1 VRTLVRFVVLLL
13 LLLGLTPVSAQET
26 RGNISGTVEDPQG
39 VVPGAMVKI
48 TNVDTR
54 GSQNVVSNGRGY
66 FEAPLLQPGN
76 YQVVVEMPGFKTLT
90 RTGIVLAVG
99 QQISLVLKL
108 EIGQVSE
115 QVSVTA
121 EAPLL
126 DTTAVS
132 SGQNFDTRMVEA
144 LPMISNMPI
153 MLTRFSSGVNPS
165 TNQSL
170 VSQGFVDGTT
180 SAAGTAVGGVGSNN
194 YSIDGASNNGS
205 GRRIASSPNAD
216 TIQEMRVESSN
227 FDASVGHGTGLQ
239 ISMMTKAGTNAY
251 RGTTNYQYWTNRL
264 NALNPSQRLTL
275 KPGTVGRELYGEGRS
290 HNLAMTGGGPI
301 VNNKLFFFANYS
313 YVNDYIPGKNQGAS
327 TVPANEK
334 HLNGDFS
341 DLLSLPNPAQYQ
353 IYDPLTVRPD
363 PANPNRFIRS
373 PFPNNVIPANR
384 IVNPLYSLYRQM
396 LPKPNQNFVES
407 GTTPSANYY
416 RGGEPDS
423 PASSLF
429 GGRVDYVA
437 AGGDRFS
444 FRGSGSTFLEGVNDW
459 TYESPTFQGL
469 HSFDRSR
476 YTWSGAGN
484 WTHVFGATVLD
495 TQVASNEFFQDDLY
509 RRLHEY
515 KPSDMGLPSYLDALC
530 ESQGNDCML
539 PVIGIAGYQGISSG
553 SSSGDRTRNFQVK
566 SDITSVRG
574 AHTLRAGV
582 DVRTAERER
591 GPGGNPSG
599 NLQFTNEFTR
609 QASDTAQLSPSN
621 LGLSLAA
628 FMLGIPSTT
637 SATIQDTTLTRNNYL
652 GVYGHD
658 TWRVNRNLTLN
669 FGLRVEWENGI
680 READGRMLVGFDPN
694 ARLAISDA
702 AEAAYAKAPLAQLP
716 ASLFRVTGGAI
727 YATAPGQDGTTWKP
741 ETLWMPRLSFA
752 QKLGEKTVFKG
763 GYGVFYDT
771 LNANDFTANVLG
783 YNPTT
788 TNTNSTDFGRTFRL
802 GNPYAG
808 VLGIAD
814 PFPLRADGTRFDD
827 VVGASLGLDSVSG
840 QSYTTQNTDRVHARQ
855 QRWRLGIQRELL
867 RNLAVEAAY
876 EGSYSDRLDIAV
888 RQDYLPEQFWIPGSL
903 NARDAATQAFLVG
916 TVANPFAL
924 ANVASLQTSNPA
936 LYQRMASNAFFAP
949 TVQRNR
955 LLRPFPQINN
965 LTYGNL
971 PLGESKVRAFSVNVN
986 RRFSGGLTANVA
998 LAFTKSRSNRTVEE
1012 YDQRPTLWL
1021 DDNSSRPVRVTAG
1034 AVYEL
1039 PFGAGKR
1046 LLSGGG
1052 LWSTLASG
1060 WQTSGTF
1067 EYQPGALVQFNT
1079 NLFFYGNLSDIKKAK
1094 PEISLNADG
1103 TLNPDKYWF
1112 NIANFETNSARTP
1125 TSFQTRAFPFQ
1136 IDGLRGPGLMY
1147 ANVNIVRTFALQG
1160 RRTLQARMDIQNLFN
1175 YAAFGNP
1182 VTDPTNTNFGKV
1194 VSAVG
1199 AAGAMRFF
1207 SFNVRFAF

>member
-1 VRTLVRFVVLLL
+1 MRILVRVFVLI
-13 LLLGLTPVSAQET
+13 LLGLGSASAQET

-39 VVPGAMVKI
+39 VVPGATVRI

-54 GSQNVVSNGRGY
+54 VSQTVVSNGRGY

-76 YQVVVEMPGFKTLT
+76 YQVVVEMPGFKTLS

-99 QQISLVLKL
+99 QQISLSLKL
-108 EIGQVSE
+108 DIGQLSE

-126 DTTAVS
+126 DTVAVS
-132 SGQNFDTRMVEA
+132 SGQNFDSRMVEG
-144 LPMISNMPI
+144 LPMFSNMPI

-227 FDASVGHGTGLQ
+227 FDSSVGHGTGLQ
-239 ISMMTKAGTNAY
+239 ISMMTRAGTNAY

-275 KPGTVGRELYGEGRS
+275 KPGTVGRELYGSGRS
-290 HNLAMTGGGPI
+290 HNLALTAGGPI
-301 VNNKLFFFANYS
+301 VNDKLFFFANYS
-313 YVNDYIPGKNQGAS
+313 YVNDYIPGKNQGSS

-334 HLNGDFS
+334 HLSGDFS
-341 DLLSLPNPAQYQ
+341 DLLTLPNPAQYQ

-363 PANPNRFIRS
+363 PNNPNRFIRS
-373 PFPNNVIPANR
+373 PFPNNIIPANR
-384 IVNPLYSLYRQM
+384 IVNPLYNLYRQM
-396 LPKPNQNFVES
+396 LPTPNQNFVEN

-423 PASSLF
+423 PVSSLF
-429 GGRVDYVA
+429 GGRVDYIPTA
-437 AGGDRFS
+437 SDRLF

-459 TYESPTFQGL
+459 TYENPTFNGL

-476 YTWSGAGN
+476 YTWAGIGN
-484 WTHVFGATVLD
+484 WTRVFGVTVVD

-509 RRLHEY
+509 SRLHEY

-530 ESQGNDCML
+530 QSQDNDCML
-539 PVIGIAGYQGISSG
+539 PVIGIAGYQGISFG
-553 SSSGDRTRNFQVK
+553 SSSGDRTRNFQIK
-566 SDITSVRG
+566 SDLTSVRG
-574 AHTLRAGV
+574 AHTLRTGV

-609 QASDTAQLSPSN
+609 QASDTAQLTPSN
-621 LGLSLAA
+621 LGLSMAA

-637 SATIQDTTLTRNNYL
+637 SATIQATTVTRNHYL
-652 GVYGHD
+652 GAYGQD

-669 FGLRVEWENGI
+669 VGLRVEWENGI
-680 READGRMLVGFDPN
+680 REVDGRMLVDFDPD

-702 AEAAYAKAPLAQLP
+702 AEAAYARTPLAQLP
-716 ASLFRVTGGAI
+716 ASQFRVNGGSI
-727 YATAPGQDGTTWKP
+727 YATAPGQDGSTWKP
-741 ETLWMPRLSFA
+741 ETLWMPRISFA

-763 GYGVFYDT
+763 GYGVYYDT
-771 LNANDFTANVLG
+771 LNANDYTANVLG
-783 YNPTT
+783 YSSAT

-814 PFPLRADGTRFDD
+814 PFPVRADGSRFDEP
-827 VVGASLGLDSVSG
+827 VGASLGLDSVSG
-840 QSYTTQNTDRVHARQ
+840 SAYTTQNTRRIHGRQ

-867 RNLAVEAAY
+867 SNLAVEVAY
-876 EGSYSDRLDIAV
+876 EGSYSNRIDISV
-888 RQDYLPEQFWIPGSL
+888 RQDYLPEQYWIPGSL
-903 NARDAATQAFLVG
+903 NARDATTQAFLVG
-916 TVANPFAL
+916 NTSNPFAI
-924 ANVASLQTSNPA
+924 ANFASLQASNPV
-936 LYQRMASNAFFAP
+936 LYQRMASNAFFAAS

-955 LLRPFPQINN
+955 LLRQFPHINN
-965 LTYGNL
+965 LTFANQ
-971 PLGESKVRAFSVNVN
+971 PLGESKVRAFSINVN
-986 RRFSGGLTANVA
+986 RRFSGGLTANA
-998 LAFTKSRSNRTVEE
+998 AFAFTNSRSNRIVEE
-1012 YDQRPTLWL
+1012 YDRAPTLWQQ
-1021 DDNSSRPVRVTAG
+1021 DNTSRPVRVTAG

-1039 PFGAGKR
+1039 PFGAGKS
-1046 LLSGGG
+1046 LLADGGF
-1052 LWSTLASG
+1052 WSTLASG
-1060 WQTSGTF
+1060 WQTAGTF
-1067 EYQPGALVQFNT
+1067 EYQPGSLIQFNT
-1079 NLFFYGNLSDIKKAK
+1079 NLFFYGNLSDIKKDK

-1103 TLNPDKYWF
+1103 TLNPDKFWF
-1112 NIANFETNSARTP
+1112 NTANFETSGARTP

-1136 IDGLRGPGLMY
+1136 IEGLRGPGLMY
-1147 ANVNIVRTFALQG
+1147 ANVNIVRTFTLQG
-1160 RRTLQARMDIQNLFN
+1160 RRTLQARMDVQNLFN
-1175 YAAFGNP
+1175 YAAFSNP

-1194 VSAVG
+1194 VQAVG

-1207 SFNVRFAF
+1207 SFTARFTF